1 MGGMAKRRVAMLSP
15 HGLNAMEHD
24 ENRLDRDFF
33 SVGTLDDD
41 DARHYWQ
48 TRTPDE
54 RLSALEFLRQVM
66 YGYDP
71 ASGRVERVLE
81 VAELGER

>member
-1 MGGMAKRRVAMLSP
+1 
-15 HGLNAMEHD
+15 MEYD
-24 ENRLDRDFF
+24 FTRLDRTFF
-33 SVGTLDDD
+33 SVGTFDDD
-41 DARHYWQ
+41 DARSYWR

-54 RLSALEFLRQVM
+54 RLAALEFLRQVM

-71 ASGRVERVLE
+71 VSDRIQRVLE

>member
-1 MGGMAKRRVAMLSP
+1 
-15 HGLNAMEHD
+15 MEYLEGH
-24 ENRLDRDFF
+24 LDRDSF

-41 DARHYWQ
+41 DARRYWRA
-48 TRTPDE
+48 RTPDE

-71 ASGRVERVLE
+71 VADRLQKVLE
-81 VAELGER
+81 VAQLGRR